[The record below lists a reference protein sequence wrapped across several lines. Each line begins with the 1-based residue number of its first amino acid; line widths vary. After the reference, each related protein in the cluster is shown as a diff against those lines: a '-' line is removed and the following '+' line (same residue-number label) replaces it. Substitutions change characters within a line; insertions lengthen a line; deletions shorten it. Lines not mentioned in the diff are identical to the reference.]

1 VLKRSWHNKK
11 KNSQLKEKKKEGT
24 KEKERKKEEKK
35 DIGNGERFS
44 FLKSWPNQ
52 KKRMKKKN

>member
-1 VLKRSWHNKK
+1 LAQQKKEFTIKR
-11 KNSQLKEKKKEGT
+11 EKKEGT

-52 KKRMKKKN
+52 KKRMKKIF